1 MSQINTS
8 SLEKQQAVKLFYE
21 DYGEGQPIILIHGWP
36 LSHRMW
42 ENQVETL
49 VGKGFR
55 VIGYDRRGF
64 GESTKP
70 WNGYD
75 YDTLAKDLK
84 DLIEELKLK
93 DVILVGFSMGGGEVA
108 RYIGNYGT
116 SKLSKAVLVSAVT
129 PFMLKT
135 DDNDAVDESVFEG
148 MKDGISKDRAN
159 FFKDFG
165 KNFVNFDNFEDERVS
180 QARVDLNW
188 NIAMQASRKATLD
201 CVDSF
206 GKTDFREDCKKF
218 DIPTLV
224 VHGDDDQIVPI
235 EVSGEKAAEI
245 IPNSKFEIIKNAPH
259 GLVFTH
265 SEDFNQILL
274 GFITS

>member
-8 SLEKQQAVKLFYE
+8 SLEKQQAVKLFYQ
-21 DYGEGQPIILIHGWP
+21 DYGEGQPVILIHGWP
-36 LSHRMW
+36 LSHKMW
-42 ENQVETL
+42 EYQVETL
-49 VGKGFR
+49 VDEGFR
-55 VIGYDRRGF
+55 VISYDRRGF

-70 WNGYD
+70 WSGYD

-84 DLIEELKLK
+84 DLIEELKLD

-108 RYIGNYGT
+108 RYVGKYGT

-135 DDNDAVDESVFEG
+135 DENDAVDESVFED
-148 MKDGISKDRAN
+148 MKKGISDDRAN

-165 KNFVNFDNFEDERVS
+165 KNFVNFENFKDTRIS
-180 QARVDLNW
+180 QAMVDLNW

-206 GKTDFREDCKKF
+206 GKTDFRTDCKKF
-218 DIPTLV
+218 DIPTLI
-224 VHGDDDQIVPI
+224 VHGDNDQIVPL
-235 EVSGEKAAEI
+235 EVSGEKAADI
-245 IPNSKFEIIKNAPH
+245 IPNSKLEIIQDAPH

-265 SEDFNQILL
+265 PEDFNYILL
-274 GFITS
+274 GFIKN